1 MFWGFCLF
9 FSGKQKSACVLLC
22 FIAGLGGLVDEL
34 LVIWYVMKVHTL
46 SFWVTKLESEPPA
59 LGWDVWGVWDA
70 HNSGLEEEEITGE
83 LSSNAAWDKGA
94 FHVGPAKVF
103 GWETTCLEAG
113 TVGLGLAEFLF

>member
-34 LVIWYVMKVHTL
+34 LVIWDVMKVHTL
-46 SFWVTKLESEPPA
+46 SSWVTKLESEPPA
-59 LGWDVWGVWDA
+59 LGWDVWGAWDA
-70 HNSGLEEEEITGE
+70 HSSGLEEEEM
-83 LSSNAAWDKGA
+83 SSALMQRGTRGPSTLA
-94 FHVGPAKVF
+94 PAKVF

>member
-1 MFWGFCLF
+1 M
-9 FSGKQKSACVLLC
+9 C